1 MPWRESDAMTERLKF
16 IAAHASGLYGMT
28 ELCARFGISRKTGYK
43 LLARYADEGA
53 SGLEAR
59 SHAPRHCP
67 HRISPELEDLFLAAR
82 HAHPS
87 WGPKKLVAYLAPRY
101 PHLVL
106 PAPST
111 VGALLDRHG
120 LIVARRRRARRSP
133 LARPERSAAEVP
145 NQVWSLDFKGE
156 FRTGDGQL
164 CYPLTV
170 QDACTRFL
178 LGVTG
183 LDSTAGAGVR
193 DTLEALFRERGLPEV
208 IRSDNGVPFVAP
220 NALSS
225 GLSRLRVWWIK
236 LGIVHERIAP
246 GRPDQNG
253 RHERMHRTLKAETA
267 RPPEADRKAQ
277 QVRFDLWRREYNE
290 ERPHEAL
297 EQKPP
302 ASRYT
307 ASERAYPER
316 LPEPQYPG
324 YREVRRVT
332 RGGEICF
339 HKHIV
344 FVSET
349 LAQEDVALEEVADG
363 VWAIWFY
370 DLELARLDERTF
382 RLF

>member
-1 MPWRESDAMTERLKF
+1 MPWRESDAVTERLKF
-16 IAAHASGLYGMT
+16 IAAHESGLYGMT
-28 ELCARFGISRKTGYK
+28 ELCVRFGISRKTGYK
-43 LLARYADEGA
+43 LLARYRSDGA
-53 SGLEAR
+53 AGLEDR

-67 HRISPELEDLFLAAR
+67 HRIGPEMEAVLLEAR
-82 HAHPS
+82 RTHPS
-87 WGPKKLVAYLAPRY
+87 WGPKKLVAYLAPRR
-101 PHLVL
+101 PDLLL

-120 LIVARRRRARRSP
+120 LVVPRRRRVRRSP
-133 LARPERSAAEVP
+133 LVRPERSAAEAP
-145 NQVWSLDFKGE
+145 NTVWSLDFKGE

-170 QDACTRFL
+170 QDVCTRYL

-183 LDSTAGAGVR
+183 LSSTAGAGVR
-193 DTLEALFRERGLPEV
+193 SALEAHFREQGLPQI

-220 NALSS
+220 HALGS
-225 GLSRLRVWWIK
+225 GLSRLRVWWTQ
-236 LGIVHERIAP
+236 LGIAHERIDP

-267 RPPEADRKAQ
+267 RPPEADSKAQ
-277 QVRFDLWRREYNE
+277 QARFDAWRQEYNE

-297 EQKPP
+297 GQVPP
-302 ASRYT
+302 ASRYG
-307 ASERAYPER
+307 ASSRPYPEQ
-316 LPEPQYPG
+316 LPEAEYPG
-324 YREVRRVT
+324 HYEVRRVR
-332 RGGEICF
+332 RGGEILF
-339 HKHIV
+339 RKRDV

-349 LAQEDVALEEVADG
+349 LAHENVALEEVEDG

-370 DLELARLDERTF
+370 DLQIGRLDERTF